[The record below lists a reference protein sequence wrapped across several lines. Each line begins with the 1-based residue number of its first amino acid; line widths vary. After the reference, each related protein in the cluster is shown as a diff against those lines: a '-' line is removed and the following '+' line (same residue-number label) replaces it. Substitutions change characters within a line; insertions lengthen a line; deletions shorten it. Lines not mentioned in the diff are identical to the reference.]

1 MITRGRAANHLY
13 VSVVG
18 DGNPHAVIQPHSLHL
33 RTAAELL
40 EQILGRDASPHSAT
54 TLHREQHD
62 PAARLGAAAARYLD
76 ALHLAAEHLTDP
88 QVAASLDQVLSMVLA
103 YAVSD
108 GRLAVNPCGR
118 RKPVARPGGRQTVP
132 EPSAGSRTS

>member
-18 DGNPHAVIQPHSLHL
+18 DGNPHAVIQPDSLHL
-33 RTAAELL
+33 RTATELL

-76 ALHLAAEHLTDP
+76 ALHLAAEHVTDP
-88 QVAASLDQVLSMVLA
+88 QVAASLDQ
-103 YAVSD
+103 
-108 GRLAVNPCGR
+108 
-118 RKPVARPGGRQTVP
+118 
-132 EPSAGSRTS
+132 SADHLLKGLTSGARTSSASSLMLRLLS